1 MAVLRARLFDIKRR
15 EEDAKISQMRR
26 SQVSTGDRSAR
37 IRTYNFPQGRITDH
51 RVGLTLYR
59 LPEVL
64 EGDLDE
70 LIAALGAAHQEG
82 RLADGGRD
90 DED

>member
-1 MAVLRARLFDIKRR
+1 
-15 EEDAKISQMRR
+15 
-26 SQVSTGDRSAR
+26 
-37 IRTYNFPQGRITDH
+37 
-51 RVGLTLYR
+51 VGLTLYR

-82 RLADGGRD
+82 RLGESRD